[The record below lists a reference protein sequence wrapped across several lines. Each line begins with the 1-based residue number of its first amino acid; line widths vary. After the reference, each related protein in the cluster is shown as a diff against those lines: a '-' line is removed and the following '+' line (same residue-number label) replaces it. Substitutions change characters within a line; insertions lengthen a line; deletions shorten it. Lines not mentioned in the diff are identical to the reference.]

1 MTFGALCKLGTS
13 MLNTKSAYALKT
25 SRMLATER
33 TRHGLHAGRQQCQY
47 YVQRPARLLRPRIA
61 AGMLPDDFDAMLI
74 NRRSLSSVQKPPR
87 SPSLPSV
94 SNTSSSSS
102 AASSMDA
109 SDSGSSSESSSGL
122 SGMTL
127 EDLKAHKR
135 AAVQQAYLNG
145 TLGFGFSAGGLV
157 FPYYVGLV
165 SSLVQRGV
173 MTRPSQLAGSSA
185 GSLIAASFNA
195 GLDMETVEK
204 SLIEFGENC
213 LKNGTRYRLGPLLR
227 DFLQQYLPPDAHELC
242 SGNTHV
248 AVTRLLPYWQ
258 TQMVSQFQSRDD
270 LISALLTSCH
280 IPWYFDGRWMTKFRG
295 HYCVDG
301 GVMAFIPSVPKAE
314 YTVKVMCFP
323 SSHLTKLKDTTRSSR
338 RLKRLHDL
346 LDIDITLDTYEAWPY
361 DLQQIL
367 KWALV
372 ASAQETSSLLIEKG
386 KRDAA
391 LWFDD
396 MELQPLVQQQQQ
408 QQSSAQQGVHVSWSS
423 SAGAGMGQVSGA
435 DDAEQAAAAAAAAVP
450 AAAAAGPE
458 EATPDDDAAADWSDR
473 KSNKRRQE
481 EADTVRDEAAGL
493 GSTPAVTHAASIE
506 QVAEAA
512 GVDERVAAHAAD
524 AAKIA
529 EPPLKKQHRIQHS
542 AGAAAATAVAAG
554 KEAAGKL
561 QRAVVGDGDSEAS
574 SADGDRNKV

>member
-1 MTFGALCKLGTS
+1 
-13 MLNTKSAYALKT
+13 
-25 SRMLATER
+25 
-33 TRHGLHAGRQQCQY
+33 
-47 YVQRPARLLRPRIA
+47 
-61 AGMLPDDFDAMLI
+61 MLPDDFDAMLI
-74 NRRSLSSVQKPPR
+74 NRRSLSSVRQTPR
-87 SPSLPSV
+87 SHPLPSD
-94 SNTSSSSS
+94 SSSSS
-102 AASSMDA
+102 PASSMDA
-109 SDSGSSSESSSGL
+109 SDAGSSSESSSGL
-122 SGMTL
+122 SGMTI
-127 EDLKAHKR
+127 DDIKAHKR

-165 SSLVQRGV
+165 SSLVQKGV
-173 MTRPSQLAGSSA
+173 MTRPTQLAGSSA

-204 SLIEFGENC
+204 SLIEFGEDC

-227 DFLQQYLPPDAHELC
+227 WARCCVSSCSSTCSQTRMSCAAELTAAAAAAAAAAHRLGPLLREFLQQYLPPDAHELC

-258 TQMVSQFQSRDD
+258 TRMISDFSSRDD
-270 LISALLTSCH
+270 LIAALLTSCH

-301 GVMAFIPSVPKAE
+301 GVMAFIPSVPGAE

-323 SSHLTKLKDTTRSSR
+323 SSHLAKLKASTRSSR

-346 LDIDITLDTYEAWPY
+346 LDIDITLDTYENWPY

-396 MELQPLVQQQQQ
+396 MQLQPLVQQKQQQ
-408 QQSSAQQGVHVSWSS
+408 QQQEQAGQGVSVSWSS
-423 SAGAGMGQVSGA
+423 SGAAGMGEIGGS
-435 DDAEQAAAAAAAAVP
+435 DDAERAAAAAAAAAVP
-450 AAAAAGPE
+450 AAAAAAAGPE
-458 EATPDDDAAADWSDR
+458 ETMPDAAAADWSDH
-473 KSNKRRQE
+473 KSNRKRRE
-481 EADTVRDEAAGL
+481 EADTVLQEAAGL
-493 GSTPAVTHAASIE
+493 GSTPAMGNAASVE

-512 GVDERVAAHAAD
+512 GVDDRVAAHAAD

-529 EPPLKKQHRIQHS
+529 EPPLKKQHRIQQQ

-554 KEAAGKL
+554 KEVAGKL
-561 QRAVVGDGDSEAS
+561 QRAVVGGDGGEDSS
-574 SADGDRNKV
+574 SSGSDKNNRV

>member
-1 MTFGALCKLGTS
+1 
-13 MLNTKSAYALKT
+13 
-25 SRMLATER
+25 
-33 TRHGLHAGRQQCQY
+33 
-47 YVQRPARLLRPRIA
+47 
-61 AGMLPDDFDAMLI
+61 
-74 NRRSLSSVQKPPR
+74 
-87 SPSLPSV
+87 
-94 SNTSSSSS
+94 
-102 AASSMDA
+102 MDA
-109 SDSGSSSESSSGL
+109 SDAGSSSESSSGL
-122 SGMTL
+122 SGMTI
-127 EDLKAHKR
+127 DDIKAHKR

-165 SSLVQRGV
+165 SSLVQKGV
-173 MTRPSQLAGSSA
+173 MTRPTQLAGSSA

-204 SLIEFGENC
+204 SLIEFGEDC

-227 DFLQQYLPPDAHELC
+227 EFLQQYLPPDAHELC

-258 TQMVSQFQSRDD
+258 TRMISEFSSRED
-270 LISALLTSCH
+270 LIAALLTSCH

-301 GVMAFIPSVPKAE
+301 GVMAFIPSVPEAE

-323 SSHLTKLKDTTRSSR
+323 SSHLAKLKASTRSSR

-346 LDIDITLDTYEAWPY
+346 LDIDITLDTYENWPY

-391 LWFDD
+391 LWFED
-396 MELQPLVQQQQQ
+396 MQLQPLVQQQQQ
-408 QQSSAQQGVHVSWSS
+408 QQQRQQQAGQGVSISWSS
-423 SAGAGMGQVSGA
+423 SGAAGMGEVGGS
-435 DDAEQAAAAAAAAVP
+435 DDAERAAAAAAAAAAAVP

-458 EATPDDDAAADWSDR
+458 EAMPDAAAAADWSDH
-473 KSNKRRQE
+473 KSNRKRRE
-481 EADTVRDEAAGL
+481 EADTVLQEAAGL
-493 GSTPAVTHAASIE
+493 GSTPAMGNAASVE

-512 GVDERVAAHAAD
+512 GVDDRVAAHAAD

-529 EPPLKKQHRIQHS
+529 EPPLKKQHKIQQQ

-554 KEAAGKL
+554 KEVAGKL
-561 QRAVVGDGDSEAS
+561 QRAVVGGDGGEDSTS
-574 SADGDRNKV
+574 SGSDKNNRV